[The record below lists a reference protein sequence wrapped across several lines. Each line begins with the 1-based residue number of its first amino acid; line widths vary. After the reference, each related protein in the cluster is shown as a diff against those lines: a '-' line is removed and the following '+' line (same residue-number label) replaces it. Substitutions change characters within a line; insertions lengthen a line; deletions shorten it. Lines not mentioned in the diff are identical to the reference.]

1 MLASRNAQLWIEAP
15 QPIAFIG
22 VRVQVLKLDQKQ
34 RRMRVSKELD
44 YLVREAKKSSI
55 LPGTSTDNIHHCR
68 RAERHTVE
76 RASLILPQNVCWDDI
91 AVLASA
97 IEAHEPSSYGHP
109 RRVAHLAQAI
119 GRALGW
125 EKKRVTTI
133 EIGALLHDMGKIAI
147 SDAILKKPGPLT
159 EEEFNEVKRHPEAGA
174 RLLAA
179 GNLSIEAAIPY
190 ALYHHERYD
199 GRGYPYGLAG
209 EDIPIEGRILAVADT
224 FEALISDRPY
234 RKKMEPELALEIIER
249 SAGSQFDPNVV
260 AAFLKAWDT
269 GQIQIL
275 LETRRTE
282 KQAHPLEL
290 KDIVIGIPAE
300 ELVTL

>member
-1 MLASRNAQLWIEAP
+1 
-15 QPIAFIG
+15 
-22 VRVQVLKLDQKQ
+22 
-34 RRMRVSKELD
+34 MRVGKELD

-55 LPGTSTDNIHHCR
+55 LPGTSTDNIHHCPPGEDFQ

-76 RASLILPQNVCWDDI
+76 RASLILPRNVCWDDI
-91 AVLASA
+91 TVLASA

-119 GRALGW
+119 GQALGW
-125 EKKRVTTI
+125 EKKRVATI
-133 EIGALLHDMGKIAI
+133 EIGALLHDLGKIAI

-249 SAGSQFDPNVV
+249 SASSQFDPNVV
-260 AAFLKAWDT
+260 AAFLKAWEA

-282 KQAHPLEL
+282 KQAPPLKLE
-290 KDIVIGIPAE
+290 DIVMGIPAE